1 MTVPGNYFLK
11 KWGTSGKVPPE
22 PCIWQMGFLDSQT
35 GTPVLAYDPAPGH
48 RTLCLLVTKAHN
60 SGQSHLCTG
69 CVWSGPGDQSSSS
82 REGEARQ
89 SLDWREKHVLECGLQ
104 AAGVRRPERCC
115 RVFNTGAPGSSAN
128 KCACLGSPTPGGGG
142 GLVAFV
148 PTSWLIC
155 YTELGGVYVF
165 VF

>member
-115 RVFNTGAPGSSAN
+115 SLQHWSPWEFCQQVCLSGLSYSWGRWWPCGL
-128 KCACLGSPTPGGGG
+128 CAHLMAD
-142 GLVAFV
+142 L
-148 PTSWLIC
+148 LH
-155 YTELGGVYVF
+155 
-165 VF
+165 